1 MALETNQQKLDYL
14 VDKEFKANIFD
25 GVSDREVGARAG
37 FIDAVAKA
45 VLTRNLLY
53 IDPKTGQPSK
63 TRGTNLDTE
72 LNWLDIRFYNLTQA
86 LLEIKNLTD
95 LARSEAANAKQTAR
109 ANTDTLASFSKQVAA
124 LADQVSR
131 IPGSIVTPVNGGQND
146 INALAE
152 AVAAALIARLPQAQ
166 IQALAAQLAK

>member
-45 VLTRNLLY
+45 VLTRNLVY

-72 LNWLDIRFYNLTQA
+72 LNWMDIRFY
-86 LLEIKNLTD
+86 D
-95 LARSEAANAKQTAR
+95 LRQ
-109 ANTDTLASFSKQVAA
+109 
-124 LADQVSR
+124 
-131 IPGSIVTPVNGGQND
+131 
-146 INALAE
+146 
-152 AVAAALIARLPQAQ
+152 AVAAVKAQLDTVLQVLANLPVSVLNQSFTTAEGKTTNLAGVLSELDARSGGAVPQVDVN
-166 IQALAAQLAK
+166 ALAAQLAAVLAPAQIKALADQLAKP